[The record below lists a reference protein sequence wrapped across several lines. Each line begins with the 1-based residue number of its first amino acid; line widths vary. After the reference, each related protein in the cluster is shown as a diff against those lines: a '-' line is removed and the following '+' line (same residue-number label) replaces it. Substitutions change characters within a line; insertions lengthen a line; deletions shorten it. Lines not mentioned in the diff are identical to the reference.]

1 MADEETLRDE
11 TLRPGET
18 DIVEV
23 VIDRLGAR
31 ADGIA
36 ETPRG
41 PLYVPYALP
50 AERVRVALR
59 EGDRARLVAVETP
72 APERIAPFCPY
83 FGACGGC
90 LTQHMAEPAYRAW
103 KTGILARALETAGV
117 TPEAI
122 APMVDARGAGRRRL
136 TFHARYRD
144 GKARV
149 GFMAARSH
157 DLVAVAHCPVAEPAL
172 GARAADGGP
181 APAPKAAAALAHLMR
196 GSAKPLDIQATL
208 TEAGLDVDIRGHG
221 KVDEGLRAKL
231 IGAANLLDLA
241 RLSLHG
247 EILVERRPPLVRMG
261 PGAVAIPP
269 GGFLQATG
277 AGEAALA
284 ALVVE
289 ACAGAK
295 RIGDLFAG
303 AGPFALR
310 LAERAQVHAVESD
323 AAALAA
329 LDRAARTTPGLRRVT
344 TEARDLFRRPLLATE
359 LAALDAV
366 VLDPPRAGAEAQ
378 ARRLA
383 ETEVATVAYV
393 SCDPATFARDAAILT
408 GAGYRLERVTPVDQ
422 FAHTAHLELVGVF
435 RSAVARR
442 R

>member
-1 MADEETLRDE
+1 MTEDEPL
-11 TLRPGET
+11 LPGET
-18 DIVEV
+18 DLVTVAIN
-23 VIDRLGAR
+23 RLGAR
-31 ADGIA
+31 ADGVA
-36 ETPRG
+36 QTPRG

-50 AERVRVALR
+50 GERVRVALR

-72 APERIAPFCPY
+72 APERVAPFCPY

-90 LTQHMAEPAYRAW
+90 LTQHLAPAAYRDW
-103 KTGILARALETAGV
+103 KAAVLERALETAGV
-117 TPEAI
+117 APETVS
-122 APMVDARGAGRRRL
+122 PMIDAQGAGRRRL
-136 TFHARYRD
+136 TFHARIRD

-157 DLVAVAHCPVAEPAL
+157 DLVPIAHCPMAEPAL

-181 APAPKAAAALAHLMR
+181 APAPRAAAALAHLMR
-196 GSAKPLDIQATL
+196 GSAKPLDIQVTL
-208 TEAGLDVDIRGHG
+208 TEAGLDIDIRGHG
-221 KVDEGLRAKL
+221 KIDDGLRAKL

-261 PGAVAIPP
+261 RAAVAIPP

-329 LDRAARTTPGLRRVT
+329 LDRAARATPGLRRIT
-344 TEARDLFRRPLLATE
+344 TEARDLFRRPLLAPE

-383 ETEVATVAYV
+383 ETRVATVAYV
-393 SCDPATFARDAAILT
+393 SCDPASFARDAAILT
-408 GAGYRLERVTPVDQ
+408 GSGYRLERVVPVDQ
-422 FAHTAHLELVGVF
+422 FAHTPHLELVGVF
-435 RSAVARR
+435 RVTGAKRR
-442 R
+442 